1 MVRIAITGGIACGKS
16 LVGEIFQYSGIPV
29 RDADDI
35 VHELMTRGQPVYDKI
50 IDAFGGTILGND
62 GAIDRAVLG
71 KMVFSNPALLNQLN
85 ELVHPAVR
93 DEWTQWLEKQSG
105 HAAAVIIPLL
115 YEVSLDRGWNAVVC
129 VGTSPREQR
138 RRLRERGLSDAD
150 ADARIRAQ
158 MDVARKME
166 LADYVIF
173 NNGSRSLLEQQT
185 KRVIMKILEKQH
197 G

>member
-16 LVGEIFQYSGIPV
+16 LVGDIFQYSGIPV

-85 ELVHPAVR
+85 DLVHPAVR
-93 DEWTQWLEKQSG
+93 DEWTQWLEQQSG

-138 RRLRERGLSDAD
+138 RRLRERGLSEAD